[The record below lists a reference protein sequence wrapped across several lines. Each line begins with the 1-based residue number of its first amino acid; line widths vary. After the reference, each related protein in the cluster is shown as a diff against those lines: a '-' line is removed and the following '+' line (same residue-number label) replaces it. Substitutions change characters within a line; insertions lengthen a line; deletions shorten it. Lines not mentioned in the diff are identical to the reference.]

1 MYQFFVE
8 PSQIQGNRIV
18 ITGSDVNHIK
28 NVLRMKP
35 GEEIA
40 VSNGTD
46 GKEYRCDLPVYR
58 VSTLNIDGDKGLC
71 VIQQRY
77 NEETKATYWGPIDPW
92 LTDKIY
98 LRNGFKEYFDAHA
111 KKKDSHGYFPTVTV
125 RQLMWALR
133 MKPLKKERWETSFDH
148 VPI

>member
-1 MYQFFVE
+1 MRYHEE
-8 PSQIQGNRIV
+8 PPDIWTNYY
-18 ITGSDVNHIK
+18 
-28 NVLRMKP
+28 
-35 GEEIA
+35 
-40 VSNGTD
+40 
-46 GKEYRCDLPVYR
+46 GKVYRCDHPVYR
-58 VSTLNIDGDKGLC
+58 VSTLYMERDKGLC

-77 NEETKATYWGPIDPW
+77 NEETTATY
-92 LTDKIY
+92 
-98 LRNGFKEYFDAHA
+98 LRSGFKEYFDAHA